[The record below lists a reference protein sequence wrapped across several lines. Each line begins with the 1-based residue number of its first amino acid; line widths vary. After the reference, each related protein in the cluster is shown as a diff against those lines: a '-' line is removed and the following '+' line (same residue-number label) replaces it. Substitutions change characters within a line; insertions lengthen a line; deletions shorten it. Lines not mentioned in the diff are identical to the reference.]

1 MKEFC
6 TKEEWFLLHH
16 KPNTSVEPVYEP
28 IDGVYLTAALQL
40 FPEFHIQIHTSHPFS
55 VPDLSYQQPYQYH
68 QSTAAVAKL
77 KARYTTLMELQNLA
91 SFKIEN
97 LTTEWTFIDCWL
109 VEA

>member
-1 MKEFC
+1 M
-6 TKEEWFLLHH
+6 LHH
-16 KPNTSVEPVYEP
+16 KTNTSVEPAYEP

-55 VPDLSYQQPYQYH
+55 VPDLSNQQPYQYH

-77 KARYTTLMELQNLA
+77 KTRYTTVMELQDLA

-97 LTTEWTFIDCWL
+97 LNLLEFTMKIY
-109 VEA
+109 